1 MHDVNNLLN
10 LRDVN
15 NLLNLIIKLVINI
28 ILIIKF
34 VKFKLLFYR
43 LMCNMISPKSGVSL
57 GNFL

>member
-34 VKFKLLFYR
+34 VKFKLLF